1 MRGPGEKPLAN
12 ALVRAFE
19 RGSASSPAS
28 AFNRIEFTASAFT
41 RIEFTASAF
50 TRIDFTGI
58 AEDALDD
65 AHRTVRR
72 P

>member
-1 MRGPGEKPLAN
+1 M
-12 ALVRAFE
+12 

-28 AFNRIEFTASAFT
+28 AFTASACN
-41 RIEFTASAF
+41 RIDF

-65 AHRTVRR
+65 VHRTVRR

>member
-1 MRGPGEKPLAN
+1 M
-12 ALVRAFE
+12 

-28 AFNRIEFTASAFT
+28 AFTASAFN

-58 AEDALDD
+58 AEGALDD
-65 AHRTVRR
+65 VHRTVRR